1 MFSVFFTSKSVRSR
15 QLGNLP
21 NSWEYVDDYK
31 ETLSCVNISV
41 NGKEAFFSFPCT
53 YLRNLSFQAQQLGT
67 GIRG

>member
-1 MFSVFFTSKSVRSR
+1 MFFLHRSLCA
-15 QLGNLP
+15 QGMGNLP

-41 NGKEAFFSFPCT
+41 NGKEAFFLFPCT